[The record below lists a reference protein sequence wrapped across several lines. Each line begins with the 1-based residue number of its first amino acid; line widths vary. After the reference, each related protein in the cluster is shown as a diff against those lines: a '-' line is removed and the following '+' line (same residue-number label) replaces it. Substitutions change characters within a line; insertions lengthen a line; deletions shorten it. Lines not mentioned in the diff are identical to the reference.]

1 MNKVHS
7 LISNMLFKE
16 KYTKSTLAI
25 FSQKVQRKKTPGR
38 TRKKRVYPNERMKLS
53 RHDTWKALHPGEGL
67 IGDSSDRHVQDK
79 IILLVGEI
87 IRGGLSEYGT
97 EWLDYRIGRYWC
109 SVANAEPTYIK
120 RKIDSGVIPSRPK
133 NKRK

>member
-16 KYTKSTLAI
+16 KYIKSIHAN
-25 FSQKVQRKKTPGR
+25 FSQKAQQKKTTGR

-53 RHDTWKALHPGEGL
+53 RHSTWKSLHPDEGL
-67 IGDSSDRHVQDK
+67 IGDSRDRHVHDK

-109 SVANAEPTYIK
+109 SVANAEPSYIK
-120 RKIDSGVIPSRPK
+120 RKIDSGVKPKRPK

>member
-16 KYTKSTLAI
+16 KYTKSTHAI
-25 FSQKVQRKKTPGR
+25 FSQKVQQKKTPGR
-38 TRKKRVYPNERMKLS
+38 TRKKFAYPNERMKLS
-53 RHDTWKALHPGEGL
+53 RHDTWKSLHPGEGL

-109 SVANAEPTYIK
+109 KVANIEPSYIK
-120 RKIDSGVIPSRPK
+120 RKIDSGVKLKRPK

>member
-16 KYTKSTLAI
+16 KYTKSIHAN
-25 FSQKVQRKKTPGR
+25 FSQNLQQKKTVGRPRKKFDS
-38 TRKKRVYPNERMKLS
+38 NERMKLS
-53 RHDTWKALHPGEGL
+53 RHSTWKSLHPDKKL

-87 IRGGLSEYGT
+87 IRGGLNEYGT

-109 SVANAEPTYIK
+109 SVANAEPSYIK
-120 RKIDSGVIPSRPK
+120 RKINSGVAPSRPK

>member
-16 KYTKSTLAI
+16 KYTKSIHAN
-25 FSQKVQRKKTPGR
+25 FSQNLQQKKPVGR
-38 TRKKRVYPNERMKLS
+38 PKKKRVYPNERMKLS
-53 RHDTWKALHPGEGL
+53 RHSTWKSLHPDEGL
-67 IGDSSDRHVQDK
+67 IGDSSDRHVHDK

-120 RKIDSGVIPSRPK
+120 RKIDSGVKPKRPK

>member
-7 LISNMLFKE
+7 VISNMLFKE
-16 KYTKSTLAI
+16 KYTKSTHAI
-25 FSQKVQRKKTPGR
+25 FSQKVQQKKTTGR
-38 TRKKRVYPNERMKLS
+38 TRKKFTYSNERMKLS
-53 RHDTWKALHPGEGL
+53 RHDTWKALHPDEGL

-120 RKIDSGVIPSRPK
+120 RKIDSGVKPKRPK
-133 NKRK
+133 NMRK